1 MGVFDFLVLFDY
13 YRACFSLKIILKLFG
28 YDGNKSKR
36 YEQEDYVG
44 SSDNVQKNE
53 EGPSPCYS
61 YSIVT
66 FATSSTTKKMLCFC
80 LFYYLLN

>member
-44 SSDNVQKNE
+44 SSYNVQKNTKRALVLV
-53 EGPSPCYS
+53 
-61 YSIVT
+61 IVI
-66 FATSSTTKKMLCFC
+66 AL
-80 LFYYLLN
+80 